1 MNSQSE
7 DFLQL
12 SVEDDL
18 NLRSPGVVTDES
30 LIVKSTSLDQSE
42 IQEVVQVEKSVEEE
56 PSVKVDENIYSTDQ
70 YSNATN
76 TDFDP
81 TGTEIQPRSSHSF
94 HIDPKILDDLNCLFQ
109 NTRYFLIK
117 SNNFQNVDIAKTHGA
132 WSTTHYNEEKLN
144 LAYKVTYPNILKF

>member
-18 NLRSPGVVTDES
+18 NLRSPGGGGVTTDES
-30 LIVKSTSLDQSE
+30 LLVKSTSLDQSE
-42 IQEVVQVEKSVEEE
+42 PQEVEDQIEKSVEEE
-56 PSVKVDENIYSTDQ
+56 PGVKADENIYSIT
-70 YSNATN
+70 NAAN
-76 TDFDP
+76 IEFDP
-81 TGTEIQPRSSHSF
+81 AGANIPPRSSHSF
-94 HIDPKILDDLNCLFQ
+94 HIDPKIWNDMNCLFQ

-144 LAYKVTYPNILKF
+144 MAYKVVEHSQNR